1 MTDTLRQ
8 LAAAR
13 VAMQSAKRQLAVQE
27 ATLEQ
32 SALYRA
38 VVLARD
44 WVRASQQDVDEL
56 TDQVR
61 AEALAAFQETGNK
74 QPWPGVQ
81 IKMYS
86 KIEFSE
92 EEARAWCFDYA
103 GSLLKLDTRAF
114 QRAAP
119 ALPDAPITITK
130 EPRATIA
137 SDLSMYQKEKE
148 ATDDLLSV

>member
-1 MTDTLRQ
+1 MTDALRE

-13 VAMQSAKRQLAVQE
+13 AELEAAKKQLAERQ

-32 SALYRA
+32 VAIYHA
-38 VVLARD
+38 VVLAKD
-44 WVRASQQDVDEL
+44 WIRESQEQIAEL